1 MRHALINFGNEE
13 SYGLLFV
20 GGELIKHRQ
29 HVRFFD
35 AEQGIAA
42 TTEKVLDWKPRFV
55 MFSPLTTFFPKAIQ
69 LAKNIKE
76 RESGI
81 TTVFG
86 GHHALAC
93 PDIIEDEDIDAVVV
107 GPVRGSIERLLRG
120 DRGVIYTYPKTPSDM
135 PRPARHQY
143 YKDIPRM
150 KKRYRKFILSMLGC
164 PWNCSYCS
172 SSSGHIQKIFCPKEH
187 RDYYLTRR
195 PIDHVIEEAKQ
206 VMKYP
211 TEEIEWVDD
220 DIFSGRD
227 CEAWLLDFAEAWT
240 KNILKESDAVDAYG
254 EVKEVVPMYVST
266 TSHGANTISDKVLES
281 LKRCVKV
288 VGMGIQAIRPE
299 SLKLFN
305 RQWDNEAKMKAAYDR
320 LTSFG
325 YRVNL
330 QAIVGL
336 PIDDPVEDA
345 IETVMALKRIGP
357 GSVCSVY
364 PLMVYPGT
372 AMHDYCQK
380 NQVGLNPDCSGDTN
394 TAIGSIYFDSK
405 TWRRLRNV
413 CKLATMVVRYNISE
427 KWFRALLDIDYDE
440 MTSKKLSMVRYYECV
455 TDRLPYKGKEIFD
468 EILETM
474 KLRY

>member
-20 GGELIKHRQ
+20 GGELMKHRQ
-29 HVRFFD
+29 QIRYFD
-35 AEQGIAA
+35 DRDAILH
-42 TTEKVLDWKPRFV
+42 KVLDWKPDFV
-55 MFSPLTTFFPKAIQ
+55 MFSPLTNFFSNAI
-69 LAKNIKE
+69 LRVRDFKRI
-76 RESGI
+76 RPGI

-86 GHHALAC
+86 GHHAMAC
-93 PDIIEDEDIDAVVV
+93 PDIIEDDDIDVVVV
-107 GPVRGSIERLLRG
+107 GPVRGSIERILRG
-120 DRGVIYTYPKTPSDM
+120 DRGVIYTYPKTPKDM

-150 KKRYRKFILSMLGC
+150 AGRYRKFVLSMLGC

-172 SSSGHIQKIFCPKEH
+172 SSSGHIQKVFSPEEH
-187 RDYYLTRR
+187 RNYYLSRR
-195 PIDHVIEEAKQ
+195 PVKDVIEETLQ
-206 VMKYP
+206 VMRYP

-227 CEAWLLDFAEAWT
+227 CEAWLLDFAEEWT
-240 KNILKESDAVDAYG
+240 HKILKDSNACDPYG
-254 EVKEVVPMYVST
+254 NVKEVVPMYVST
-266 TSHGANTISDKVLES
+266 TSHGANTISDGVLEK
-281 LKRCVKV
+281 LKRCVNV
-288 VGMGIQAIRPE
+288 VGMGVQAIRPK

-305 RQWDNEAKMKAAYDR
+305 RQWDNEARMKSAYDR

-336 PIDDPVEDA
+336 PVKDPVEDA
-345 IETVMALKRIGP
+345 IETVMAMQRIGP

-364 PLMVYPGT
+364 PLIVYPGT
-372 AMHDYCQK
+372 KMHDYCQK
-380 NQVGLNPDCSGDTN
+380 NQWGFNPDCDGDTN
-394 TAIGSIYFDSK
+394 SATGSISFDRDTHK
-405 TWRRLRNV
+405 KLRNI
-413 CKLATMVVRYNISE
+413 CKLATMIVKYGISE
-427 KWFRALLDIDYDE
+427 KWFRALLDIDYKE
-440 MTSKKLSMVRYYECV
+440 ETSKRLSMVRYYECV

-468 EILETM
+468 DILSSM